1 MTGEV
6 GRTRGGRESRA
17 HGSARRELVNVDK
30 IPSRAKGK
38 KVVVAGSSEAQEEIE
53 EQMECRYLRCMNN
66 GKKINEFTLP
76 KSNLHWFWDVVKAS
90 GLQPLLKTNYNN
102 LDWRLLTAFTERWQP
117 KTGTFHLP
125 IGEVTITLDDV
136 SCLLHIPITGKM
148 LNHLGTS
155 CTTEEGEDMCREY
168 LNFPRT
174 KCRAEFKKMK
184 GAHIGFPMLEKIY
197 AANLRRALK
206 AEEEE
211 EEEKVVQNYRD
222 CTIRAFLLYLIGGTI
237 FTNKSMQYVD
247 VIFLTYLQ
255 DLSLVN
261 TWNWGA
267 SGLTYLY
274 HYLEKATK
282 PRCGNHGGYNCM
294 FQHFKRFGGGGAGE
308 KYSHRDPICT
318 KYLPLKGY
326 KYPDE
331 HMTTLDRME
340 VDEVTFRPYEDHRH
354 IRPFEDIS
362 WYSGWIM
369 CGSAMIS
376 PYLPERVLRQ
386 FGHVQS
392 IPRHPDESAKA
403 GLNRFTI
410 GEAFANYLVEN
421 YVTEE
426 MRGPRAQNGFE
437 TVPGYIAWFYRVSHP
452 KLWPTIEGNP
462 ASPANLEVLIEEDNA
477 ADKQDVF
484 KICRMV
490 IEEVNG
496 KLDGELTLEEAREV
510 LKKVVRDLELVAT
523 YSLPVKRKRDSGEGS
538 KKKKKKSGE
547 EGPSH

>member
-1 MTGEV
+1 MRTTQGRNPPRAGEARV
-6 GRTRGGRESRA
+6 TSYGGGPTDLCLLPGFRKHGAALLWRGEC
-17 HGSARRELVNVDK
+17 
-30 IPSRAKGK
+30 K
-38 KVVVAGSSEAQEEIE
+38 K
-53 EQMECRYLRCMNN
+53 RYLRCMNN
-66 GKKINEFTLP
+66 GKRINDFTLP
-76 KSNLHWFWDVVKAS
+76 NTELKWFWDVVDAT
-90 GLQPLLKTNYNN
+90 GLRPLLKTNYNN
-102 LDWRLLTAFTERWQP
+102 LDWGLLTAFTERWHP
-117 KTGTFHLP
+117 ETGTFHLP

-197 AANLRRALK
+197 AANLRKALK
-206 AEEEE
+206 AEKDEESE
-211 EEEKVVQNYRD
+211 EVVLGYRE

-247 VIFLTYLQ
+247 VIFLSYLQ

-267 SGLTYLY
+267 SGLAYLY
-274 HYLEKATK
+274 HYLEKATR
-282 PRCGNHGGYNCM
+282 PRCGNHGGTIAWIYE
-294 FQHFKRFGGGGAGE
+294 HFKRFRGGWVSE
-308 KYSHRDPICT
+308 KYSHWDPICT

-331 HMTTLDRME
+331 HKTTLDRME
-340 VDEVTFRPYEDHRH
+340 VDEVTFRPFEDHRH
-354 IRPFEDIS
+354 IRPFEDIF

-369 CGSAMIS
+369 CGSAMIC
-376 PYLPERVLRQ
+376 PYLPERILRQ

-410 GEAFANYLVEN
+410 AEAFADYLADN
-421 YVTEE
+421 YVTEVIIKLNIFG
-426 MRGPRAQNGFE
+426 RNLQNSCYVSNNNMISVE
-437 TVPGYIAWFYRVSHP
+437 TCRSNN
-452 KLWPTIEGNP
+452 KLV
-462 ASPANLEVLIEEDNA
+462 ANLN
-477 ADKQDVF
+477 F
-484 KICRMV
+484 CCH
-490 IEEVNG
+490 
-496 KLDGELTLEEAREV
+496 
-510 LKKVVRDLELVAT
+510 T
-523 YSLPVKRKRDSGEGS
+523 YT
-538 KKKKKKSGE
+538 
-547 EGPSH
+547 

>member
-1 MTGEV
+1 
-6 GRTRGGRESRA
+6 
-17 HGSARRELVNVDK
+17 
-30 IPSRAKGK
+30 
-38 KVVVAGSSEAQEEIE
+38 
-53 EQMECRYLRCMNN
+53 MNN

-76 KSNLHWFWDVVKAS
+76 KSELDWFWNVVKAS

-102 LDWRLLTAFTERWQP
+102 LDWGLLTAFTERWQP
-117 KTGTFHLP
+117 ETGTFHLP

-211 EEEKVVQNYRD
+211 EEEEVVQNYRD

-267 SGLTYLY
+267 SGLAYLY

-294 FQHFKRFGGGGAGE
+294 FQVYKFSLFKTT
-308 KYSHRDPICT
+308 SLI
-318 KYLPLKGY
+318 YLC
-326 KYPDE
+326 
-331 HMTTLDRME
+331 
-340 VDEVTFRPYEDHRH
+340 
-354 IRPFEDIS
+354 S
-362 WYSGWIM
+362 
-369 CGSAMIS
+369 C
-376 PYLPERVLRQ
+376 
-386 FGHVQS
+386 
-392 IPRHPDESAKA
+392 
-403 GLNRFTI
+403 
-410 GEAFANYLVEN
+410 
-421 YVTEE
+421 
-426 MRGPRAQNGFE
+426 
-437 TVPGYIAWFYRVSHP
+437 
-452 KLWPTIEGNP
+452 
-462 ASPANLEVLIEEDNA
+462 
-477 ADKQDVF
+477 
-484 KICRMV
+484 
-490 IEEVNG
+490 
-496 KLDGELTLEEAREV
+496 
-510 LKKVVRDLELVAT
+510 
-523 YSLPVKRKRDSGEGS
+523 
-538 KKKKKKSGE
+538 
-547 EGPSH
+547 